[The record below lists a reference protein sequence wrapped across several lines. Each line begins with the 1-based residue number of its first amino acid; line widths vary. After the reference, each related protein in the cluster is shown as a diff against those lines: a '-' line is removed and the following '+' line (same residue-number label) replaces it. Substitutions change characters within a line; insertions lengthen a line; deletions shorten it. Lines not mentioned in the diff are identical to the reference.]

1 MHFELDSVAVLYSS
15 VIASTIDHTPVVGGK
30 GEEMLSTVV
39 IMMMLRKMNTAS
51 QISFRD
57 WSSSS
62 FYVINT
68 DVFLLKSSANAHS
81 FRQHPIGRRRQKKS
95 KKIPNISVTTV
106 SKLERLYH

>member
-57 WSSSS
+57 
-62 FYVINT
+62 
-68 DVFLLKSSANAHS
+68 
-81 FRQHPIGRRRQKKS
+81 
-95 KKIPNISVTTV
+95 
-106 SKLERLYH
+106 